1 MMPSAW
7 PRAPWSSVVPG
18 DRVLAADGQVWECT
32 GRDGMRLTLQLPAT
46 CRAVTRRAPAGDV
59 PVLRGEEGREMVAAA
74 RVLAG
79 AGFAVEVI
87 DSRPLTTW
95 G

>member
-1 MMPSAW
+1 MMPPAW

-18 DRVLAADGQVWECT
+18 DHVLAADGQVWECI
-32 GRDGMRLTLQLPAT
+32 GRDGMRLTISRGGERT
-46 CRAVTRRAPAGDV
+46 VTRRAPDGDV
-59 PVLRGEEGREMVAAA
+59 PVRRGEEGQALVAAA

-79 AGFAVEVI
+79 AGFTVEVI
-87 DSRPLTTW
+87 DSRPLTMR